1 MSDEQNLERNSI
13 LVSGLADTIKDG
25 ESGLNRTPKFVKKI
39 IEQDAWKRRTLRCN
53 GEVVEFE
60 SFTNFVES
68 HPPDGLGVEVDML
81 KRMCKEHDE
90 ALRLLRD
97 AVTDSPGGDQ
107 RSEEA
112 QTKNDNISN
121 ESGQGTS
128 KDYTLDRLAR
138 EAPELYKQVVADE
151 ISANA
156 AAIEAGFRTKTA
168 SVPVHKGGEEQH
180 ERAAKSLAKHF
191 DDFEGLVEAM
201 LTEHTDDPEALIELI
216 QNHT

>member
-13 LVSGLADTIKDG
+13 LVSGLADTIRDG
-25 ESGLNRTPKFVKKI
+25 KEGLNGTPKFVKKI

-90 ALRLLRD
+90 ALRLLRGAVTNPDGVKDD
-97 AVTDSPGGDQ
+97 AV
-107 RSEEA
+107 
-112 QTKNDNISN
+112 DNINSTDR
-121 ESGQGTS
+121 SSGTS

-201 LTEHTDDPEALIELI
+201 LAEHTDDPEALIELI